1 VESNL
6 KIAEFLVFF
15 AIIAAIIVYLFRFG
29 FSHLFDVVIGR
40 DGLDIVVFQKIV
52 IATIP
57 YRSIEGAER
66 RWIFQSNDASAPWSI
81 ALPITNRIGLR
92 AIAITLKQRMGIFR
106 HIVITPKDPVLFL
119 EKLRRH
125 ASDYAGG

>member
-1 VESNL
+1 MEAAL
-6 KIAEFLVFF
+6 KIAEFFVFF

-57 YRSIEGAER
+57 YRSIERAER

-81 ALPITNRIGLR
+81 AFPITNRIGLR
-92 AIAITLKQRMGIFR
+92 AIAITLKRRMGIFR
-106 HIVITPKDPVLFL
+106 HIVITPKDPLVFL
-119 EKLRRH
+119 GKLRRH
-125 ASDYAGG
+125 ASAS